1 MTENLKY
8 IKKEE
13 QSKLNIKD
21 LITLGLYNLLI
32 ILLMG
37 VGVGVCAAFFS
48 FAFNGQYYFAI
59 FTTVGTGLFAA
70 PAFSLIFN
78 KIKKKNAILIT
89 TLIQAVF
96 LLLSGHA
103 AIAFF
108 ITIVAAILAE
118 YFFRKNN
125 EYLSYLAYTFGGIGA
140 IIPVYFMKD
149 SYIQHLRDK
158 EYSQEKIDFI
168 MHSSSL
174 SVLLAVV
181 IATVILTLLGT
192 YIGRKIYFKN
202 FDKAGI

>member
-8 IKKEE
+8 IKKENTD
-13 QSKLNIKD
+13 KLTVKD
-21 LITLGLYNLLI
+21 LISLGLYNLLI

-48 FAFNGQYYFAI
+48 LTFNGQYYFAI
-59 FTTVGTGLFAA
+59 FTTVGTGLFAG
-70 PAFSLIFN
+70 PAFSIIFN
-78 KIKKKNAILIT
+78 KIRKKYAILIT
-89 TLIQAVF
+89 TFIQAVF

-108 ITIVAAILAE
+108 VTIVAAFLAE

-140 IIPVYFMKD
+140 ILPVYFMRD
-149 SYIQHLRDK
+149 SYIQHLADK
-158 EYSQEKIDFI
+158 GYSQEKIDFI

-174 SVLLAVV
+174 SVFIAVIV
-181 IATVILTLLGT
+181 FTVIFTLLGT
-192 YIGRKIYFKN
+192 YIGRKIYFRN